1 MSNQVQKA
9 IDFIREYTAFIPE
22 SGIIL
27 GTGLGELVNEIDV
40 SCELDYDTIPGFSV
54 STVEGHHGKL
64 IFGILSGH
72 NIVVMKGRF
81 HFYEGYSMQQIVFPV
96 YVMKQLGIKN
106 LLVSNASGALNPDFF
121 AGDLMLISDHI
132 NLQPG
137 NPLIG
142 KNNDRVGPRFPD
154 MINAYDQILIQKA
167 IEIAAKS
174 NIEVKSGVY
183 VSVPGP
189 VLETQA
195 EYKYL
200 RIIGGDVVGMS
211 TVPEIIAA
219 RHAGI
224 RCFAISVI
232 TDEGWRE
239 NPEPLTIAQII
250 SVASKSEP
258 KMTLIMKELL
268 KSIES

>member
-1 MSNQVQKA
+1 MSDPGKKA
-9 IDFIREYTAFIPE
+9 IDYIRSKTTFIAD

-27 GTGLGELVNEIDV
+27 GTGLGGLVNDININF
-40 SCELDYDTIPGFSV
+40 ELDYDKIPDFPV
-54 STVEGHHGKL
+54 STVESHKGKL
-64 IFGILSGH
+64 IFGTLAGH
-72 NIVVMKGRF
+72 KIIAMQGRF
-81 HFYEGYSMQQIVFPV
+81 HYYEGYSMQQIVFPV
-96 YVMKQLGIKN
+96 YIMKQLGIKN
-106 LLVSNASGALNPDFF
+106 LLVSNASGALNPELL

-142 KNNDRVGPRFPD
+142 ANNSISGPRFPD
-154 MINAYDQILIQKA
+154 MINAYDPDLIQKA
-167 IEIAAKS
+167 MEIAGKFEI
-174 NIEVKSGVY
+174 NLKTGVY

-189 VLETQA
+189 VLETKA

-200 RIIGGDVVGMS
+200 RIIGGDAVGMS

-232 TDEGWRE
+232 TDEGWHE
-239 NPEPLTIAQII
+239 MPEPVTIEMII

-258 KMTLIMKELL
+258 KMTLIIQELL
-268 KSIES
+268 RSIEN